1 MGFTRFL
8 ATHVSSPAEEI
19 MHTVH
24 EAVGW
29 SVLATVGAVLVLG
42 GARTYLL
49 HRKTEVELAAAINRS
64 SILKAIVDAHR
75 NYFTPAYRSARANTR
90 QNMGRWKGYRMEKCL
105 RKSKQ
110 RVSKQETSTTLS
122 MQKTGSAAK
131 CWQLGKRPKRNLSA
145 RLLGERAHLLAV
157 CVPVTHTFGTGDL
170 YTLR

>member
-1 MGFTRFL
+1 MSFTRFL

-19 MHTVH
+19 MHMVH

-75 NYFTPAYRSARANTR
+75 NYFTPAYRSARQYKAEHGTLEGISNGEVPSEIKAKGIKARDEYHTVDAEDWISGEVLAAWKTAEEKSACEATR
-90 QNMGRWKGYRMEKCL
+90 
-105 RKSKQ
+105 
-110 RVSKQETSTTLS
+110 
-122 MQKTGSAAK
+122 
-131 CWQLGKRPKRNLSA
+131 
-145 RLLGERAHLLAV
+145 
-157 CVPVTHTFGTGDL
+157 
-170 YTLR
+170 